1 MATKEPILET
11 DIIVTLP
18 NIKDDAIYDLKCY
31 DGYATGERICDTENA
46 PKNIRLE
53 YPTLEEVLADEEKVS
68 YVLEYRGLY
77 DLTPN
82 DIHYGD
88 IMMAYGE
95 VVNN

>member
-1 MATKEPILET
+1 MVTKEPILET

-31 DGYATGERICDTENA
+31 DGYATGERICDNEQA
-46 PKNIRLE
+46 PKVIRME
-53 YPTLEEVLADEEKVS
+53 YPKLAEVLADEEKAS

-88 IMMAYGE
+88 IMVAYGE

>member
-1 MATKEPILET
+1 MTTKEPILET
-11 DIIVTLP
+11 DILVYFPHL
-18 NIKDDAIYDLKCY
+18 KDDAIYDLECY

-46 PKNIRLE
+46 PKNVRLE
-53 YPTLEEVLADEEKVS
+53 YPTLEEVLADEQKAS

-77 DLTPN
+77 DLTPS